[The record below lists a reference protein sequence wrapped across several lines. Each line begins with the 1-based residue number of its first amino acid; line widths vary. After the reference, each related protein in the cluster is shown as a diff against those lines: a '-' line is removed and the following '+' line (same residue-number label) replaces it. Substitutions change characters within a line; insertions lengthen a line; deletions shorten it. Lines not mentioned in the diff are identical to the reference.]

1 MLLEIPLHDESDTEF
16 MQKMITSIKTIVDEL
31 QSFVKNVLIVL
42 MPGDEEGGSCYTDLN
57 NKLRLTL
64 ETPQC
69 RLTPTFEEEREG
81 EIESERWPT
90 RTIHGIWTSAEM
102 ETYLRV
108 VLRAEAQRRHRVYH
122 DQSTKRAR
130 TQSVESPRPRIEN
143 TV

>member
-1 MLLEIPLHDESDTEF
+1 MLLKIPLYDESDTEF
-16 MQKMITSIKTIVDEL
+16 TQKMITSIKTIMEEL
-31 QSFVKNVLIVL
+31 QTFVKNMLIVL
-42 MPGDEEGGSCYTDLN
+42 MPGDEEGGRCYMDFN

-90 RTIHGIWTSAEM
+90 RTIHGVWTSAET

-108 VLRAEAQRRHRVYH
+108 VLRAEAQ
-122 DQSTKRAR
+122 
-130 TQSVESPRPRIEN
+130 
-143 TV
+143 